1 MDLMDSLAISAA
13 GMRVQGERLRV
24 ISENMANADSVSER
38 PGGDPYRRK
47 TITFQ
52 NALDR
57 EMGVSL
63 VKVKKVGLDPSE
75 FTRKYDPSNPAA
87 DKTGYVKLPNVNAL
101 IEMNDMRE
109 AQRSY
114 EANLKVIETAPAGN
128 SVVIEEQMMKLSQTQ
143 ADYNAMVNLY
153 RKHID
158 MLKTA
163 IGRGV

>member
-1 MDLMDSLAISAA
+1 MDLMESLAISAA

-24 ISENMANADSVSER
+24 ISENIANADSVSEV

-57 EMGVSL
+57 EMGLSL

-75 FTRKYDPSNPAA
+75 FTRRYDPSNPAA
-87 DKTGYVKLPNVNAL
+87 DQRGYVKLPNVNAL

-114 EANLKVIETAPAGN
+114 EANLKVIEVSRGMLQRT
-128 SVVIEEQMMKLSQTQ
+128 
-143 ADYNAMVNLY
+143 
-153 RKHID
+153 ID
-158 MLKTA
+158 LL
-163 IGRGV
+163 R

>member
-1 MDLMDSLAISAA
+1 MDLMESLMISAA

-24 ISENMANADSVSER
+24 ISENVANVDSVSEV

-52 NALDR
+52 NTLDR
-57 EMGVSL
+57 ELGTSL

-87 DKTGYVKLPNVNAL
+87 DKAGYVKLPNVNAL

-114 EANLKVIETAPAGN
+114 EANLKVIEVSRGMLQRT
-128 SVVIEEQMMKLSQTQ
+128 
-143 ADYNAMVNLY
+143 
-153 RKHID
+153 ID
-158 MLKTA
+158 LL
-163 IGRGV
+163 R

>member
-24 ISENMANADSVSER
+24 ISENIANADSVSEVR
-38 PGGDPYRRK
+38 GGDPYRRK

-52 NALDR
+52 NELDR
-57 EMGVSL
+57 QSGLDL

-87 DKTGYVKLPNVNAL
+87 DNQGYVKLPNVNAL
-101 IEMNDMRE
+101 IEMSDMRE

-114 EANLKVIETAPAGN
+114 EANLKVVEVARGMLQRT
-128 SVVIEEQMMKLSQTQ
+128 
-143 ADYNAMVNLY
+143 
-153 RKHID
+153 ID
-158 MLKTA
+158 IL
-163 IGRGV
+163 R

>member
-1 MDLMDSLAISAA
+1 MDLMESLMISAA

-24 ISENMANADSVSER
+24 ISENVANVDSVSEI

-57 EMGVSL
+57 ELGTSL

-87 DKTGYVKLPNVNAL
+87 DKAGYVKLPNVNAL

-114 EANLKVIETAPAGN
+114 EANLKVIEVSRGMLQRT
-128 SVVIEEQMMKLSQTQ
+128 
-143 ADYNAMVNLY
+143 
-153 RKHID
+153 ID
-158 MLKTA
+158 LL
-163 IGRGV
+163 R

>member
-1 MDLMDSLAISAA
+1 MDLMESLMISAA

-24 ISENMANADSVSER
+24 ISENIANVDSVSEV

-57 EMGVSL
+57 EMGVDL

-87 DKTGYVKLPNVNAL
+87 DKSGYVKLPNVNSL

-114 EANLKVIETAPAGN
+114 EANLKVIEVARGMLTR
-128 SVVIEEQMMKLSQTQ
+128 T
-143 ADYNAMVNLY
+143 
-153 RKHID
+153 ID
-158 MLKTA
+158 L
-163 IGRGV
+163 IR

>member
-1 MDLMDSLAISAA
+1 MDLMESLMISAA

-24 ISENMANADSVSER
+24 ISENIANVDSVSEI

-47 TITFQ
+47 TITFK

-57 EMGVSL
+57 EMGVNL

-75 FTRKYDPSNPAA
+75 FTRRYDPSNPAA
-87 DKTGYVKLPNVNAL
+87 DKSGYVKLPNVNTL

-114 EANLKVIETAPAGN
+114 EANLKVIEVSRGMLQRT
-128 SVVIEEQMMKLSQTQ
+128 
-143 ADYNAMVNLY
+143 
-153 RKHID
+153 ID
-158 MLKTA
+158 LL
-163 IGRGV
+163 R